1 MIAIDI
7 IVLEIFHVILSL
19 DQIVGFES
27 KLIRVGMELGWED
40 NETEEFEFEEEYAAE
55 YETPSDD
62 DIMEIPDDVAFGAP
76 ADIDDTPVPP
86 SHPPPPAPH
95 PSPAGASGPIYNPF
109 GLDPTAGIPTIPR
122 PAGIRRSRNVDTC
135 YFRTVNLG
143 CPALRKVDV
152 AKKDC
157 RKLMDCLDVIRAE
170 FRTPKDRDVGVSWY
184 QFFKVN
190 VDRFTFVFCCGH
202 V

>member
-7 IVLEIFHVILSL
+7 IVLEIFHVILNL

-40 NETEEFEFEEEYAAE
+40 NETEEFEFEEEYAVE

-62 DIMEIPDDVAFGAP
+62 DIMEIPD
-76 ADIDDTPVPP
+76 IDDTPVPR
-86 SHPPPPAPH
+86 
-95 PSPAGASGPIYNPF
+95 ASGPIYNPF